1 MTRDQ
6 ILHLYE
12 VAPHLFPA
20 PPRNSIECGEG
31 WYSPILSFCEEAEKA
46 CVALGITLQVEQIKE
61 KLGGL
66 RIYFVNR
73 APPEIQ
79 VLLEEAEGRCAA
91 ICETCGDHG
100 KPSSAGGWLAVR
112 CDKCQAAALERA
124 AAFDKRMR

>member
-79 VLLEEAEGRCAA
+79 VLLE
-91 ICETCGDHG
+91 
-100 KPSSAGGWLAVR
+100 
-112 CDKCQAAALERA
+112 
-124 AAFDKRMR
+124 